1 MQHFQTGLWL
11 AIVSTALFSFKAIF
25 IKLAYTQGVDTVT
38 LLSLRMLVSLPFYL
52 SALIWALRQT
62 SLTLPSGRELA
73 SIISPPDRL
82 SARTNRP
89 VPAAPRPYPLV
100 PMLSFATR
108 RYNASHLATLL
119 HCRYG

>member
-73 SIISPPDRL
+73 
-82 SARTNRP
+82 
-89 VPAAPRPYPLV
+89 
-100 PMLSFATR
+100 
-108 RYNASHLATLL
+108 
-119 HCRYG
+119 